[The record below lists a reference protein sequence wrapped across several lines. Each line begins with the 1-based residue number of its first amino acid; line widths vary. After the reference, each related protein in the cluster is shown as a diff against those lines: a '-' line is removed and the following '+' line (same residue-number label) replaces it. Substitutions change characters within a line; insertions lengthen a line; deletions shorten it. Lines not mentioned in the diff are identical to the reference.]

1 MKIKQHIN
9 ISKLLILYL
18 DFRYADL
25 YAASILNLL
34 YYPFCYMFRA
44 PPMLMPHESTVAQD
58 KANNFMM
65 PNNSSN
71 HFTNTPAKPS
81 SPVTPNVTPVS
92 TPVKPRLTKRL
103 NSQVPN
109 LYANPPEPENQ
120 THELDDDDHE
130 DENNSHE
137 SS

>member
-1 MKIKQHIN
+1 
-9 ISKLLILYL
+9 
-18 DFRYADL
+18 
-25 YAASILNLL
+25 
-34 YYPFCYMFRA
+34 MFRA

-58 KANNFMM
+58 KASNFMM
-65 PNNSSN
+65 QSTKNSS
-71 HFTNTPAKPS
+71 HFNTTPAKPS

-92 TPVKPRLTKRL
+92 TPVKPRLTKKL

-130 DENNSHE
+130 DETNSHE
-137 SS
+137 SC

>member
-1 MKIKQHIN
+1 
-9 ISKLLILYL
+9 
-18 DFRYADL
+18 
-25 YAASILNLL
+25 
-34 YYPFCYMFRA
+34 
-44 PPMLMPHESTVAQD
+44 MLMPHESTVAQE

-65 PNNSSN
+65 PNNSN
-71 HFTNTPAKPS
+71 HFNTPAKPS